1 MYIVFKIL
9 VQILIAI
16 LFPNFIYIITCY
28 EQNQGMRQHF
38 AK

>member
-1 MYIVFKIL
+1 MSIVFEIL

-16 LFPNFIYIITCY
+16 LVPNFINIITCY
-28 EQNQGMRQHF
+28 EQNQEMRQHF